1 MIPMKRLIA
10 ILLPI
15 LVLGSLITW
24 RVLTKRA
31 EARGLTQQRQAR
43 ANMVPQVG
51 VVPAELR
58 SIKSIFEATG
68 TLESP
73 LDVKISPKV
82 SGRVEY
88 VAVHE
93 GDHVTKG
100 QVLVRIDDSQ
110 IEADVREQQAQL
122 AQAQFKLAQALTAE
136 GPTNVGIKTQIS
148 QQAASVA
155 SAQAAHE
162 QARQNLRLQVAAA
175 QASVE
180 DAQGKVDSTIAAI
193 ENARARVNSAQA
205 VLSNARTKLKRVEEL
220 NKRGY
225 VATQEVDEAR
235 TQVAVEEASVQE
247 AEGQLRSAMAAR
259 DSAVAQKRVAEQQ
272 VEIVQAKTNADLEA
286 AKQDT
291 LKAKAGLDYA
301 KSNTAQS
308 PAYKQGIAA
317 LKAAV
322 AAEQAALASAK
333 ARRADTI
340 LKSPTDGYVTTR
352 YMDPGSLANAGQPVL
367 EIQFFRQIWV
377 SLSAPDDVSS
387 RLSVGQEAQV
397 TFDAFPGRVFLA
409 NIVQIN
415 PSADAQARQFV
426 VRATLNNEQRLFRPG
441 MFAHVKLVTADSGPV
456 VTIPR
461 EALQEDPTGQ
471 FVNVVDAENKVTRRV
486 VTCGVS
492 DAQYLAVCQGLSAGE
507 QVVTLSSFPLKD
519 GQTVRTGAGRG
530 AGKPAGAEGGGATSQ
545 RPPSSS

>member
-1 MIPMKRLIA
+1 MKRLIA
-10 ILLPI
+10 ILIPV

-31 EARGLTQQRQAR
+31 EAVGLTQQRQAR
-43 ANMVPQVG
+43 ANIVPQVG
-51 VVPAELR
+51 IVTAELR

-73 LDVKISPKV
+73 LNVKISPKV

-93 GDHVTKG
+93 GDHVSRG

-122 AQAQFKLAQALTAE
+122 AQAQYKLAQALTAE

-148 QQAASVA
+148 QQAAGVA

-180 DAQGKVDSTIAAI
+180 DAQGRVDSTAAAM
-193 ENARARVNSAQA
+193 ENAKVAIVSAQA
-205 VLSNARTKLKRVEEL
+205 VLNNARTKLKRAEEL

-225 VATQEVDEAR
+225 MATQEVDEAR
-235 TQVAVEEASVQE
+235 TQVAVDEASVQE
-247 AEGQLRSAMAAR
+247 AEGQLRSAQASHS
-259 DSAVAQKRVAEQQ
+259 SALAQKRGAEQQ

-301 KSNTAQS
+301 RSNTAQS
-308 PAYKQGIAA
+308 PAYRQGIAA

-340 LKSPTDGYVTTR
+340 LRCPTDGYVTTR
-352 YMDPGSLANAGQPVL
+352 YMDPGTVANAGQAVL

-377 SLSAPDDVSS
+377 SLSAPDDVTS
-387 RLSVGQEAQV
+387 RLSMGQEAQV

-409 NIVQIN
+409 SIVQIN

-426 VRATLNNEQRLFRPG
+426 VRAVLSNEQRLFRPG

-461 EALQEDPTGQ
+461 EALQEDPSGQ
-471 FVNVVDAENKVTRRV
+471 FVNVVDAEDKVTRRV
-486 VTCGVS
+486 VTPGAS
-492 DAQYLAVCQGLSAGE
+492 DAQFLAISDGLTAGE
-507 QVVTLSSFPLKD
+507 KVVTLSSFPLKD
-519 GQTVRTGAGRG
+519 GQTVRTGAGQG
-530 AGKPAGAEGGGATSQ
+530 AGKPAGAQRGAATTE
-545 RPPSSS
+545 RAPSSS